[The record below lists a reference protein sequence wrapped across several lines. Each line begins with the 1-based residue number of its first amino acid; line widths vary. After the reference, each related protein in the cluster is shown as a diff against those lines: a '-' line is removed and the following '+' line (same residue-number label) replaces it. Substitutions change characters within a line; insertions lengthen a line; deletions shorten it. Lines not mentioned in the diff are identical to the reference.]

1 MSDSG
6 ENTIDAAAAEPLAL
20 SQLLS
25 RVVDDHD
32 GDRLKLSELAARL
45 SDRSWGGLLLIF
57 AAINILPLPPGATT
71 ITGIPLVLLSAQ
83 MAAGRSTPWFPQR
96 FDQRGVTKG
105 EITKLIAKLLPWERR
120 IERVLKPRLT
130 ALTNHRG
137 ARAIGI
143 VCLLLSVILWLPI
156 PLGNHAPAITMTLYF
171 LIFGGLI
178 GSRVG
183 TMDGIRYMDF
193 IVPGLSLSNSLT
205 YVDSKII
212 SNPGFQ
218 SATGTTSQGMW
229 VPYVPQW
236 RDTVQAVYRPN
247 ENLSFAASARYQ
259 GKMYSTLDNSDYV
272 QGVQGS
278 FDPFFVLDAH
288 VRCQVG
294 KAVSAEFGVDNLT
307 DSKYFLFHPFPGRTF
322 IAGLKIKL

>member
-6 ENTIDAAAAEPLAL
+6 ENTIDAATAEPLAL

-25 RVVDDHD
+25 RVVDDHA

-83 MAAGRSTPWFPQR
+83 MAAGRSTPWFPKR

-130 ALTNHRG
+130 ALTNHRA
-137 ARAIGI
+137 ARVIGI

-156 PLGNHAPAITMTLYF
+156 PLGNHAPAITMTLF
-171 LIFGGLI
+171 ATALIYRDGLLVMLGAI
-178 GSRVG
+178 ATLASLALVSVTLGAAALA
-183 TMDGIRYMDF
+183 F
-193 IVPGLSLSNSLT
+193 I
-205 YVDSKII
+205 
-212 SNPGFQ
+212 F
-218 SATGTTSQGMW
+218 A
-229 VPYVPQW
+229 
-236 RDTVQAVYRPN
+236 VQ
-247 ENLSFAASARYQ
+247 
-259 GKMYSTLDNSDYV
+259 TL
-272 QGVQGS
+272 
-278 FDPFFVLDAH
+278 LA
-288 VRCQVG
+288 
-294 KAVSAEFGVDNLT
+294 
-307 DSKYFLFHPFPGRTF
+307 
-322 IAGLKIKL
+322 